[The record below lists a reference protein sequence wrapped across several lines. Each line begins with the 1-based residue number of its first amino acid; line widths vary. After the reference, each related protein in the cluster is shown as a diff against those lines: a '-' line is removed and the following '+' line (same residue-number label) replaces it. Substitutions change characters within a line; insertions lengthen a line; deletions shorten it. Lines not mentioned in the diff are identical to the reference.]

1 MLGRIAE
8 VDHKFQS
15 EKTCCIKE
23 LISAKGA
30 YFLHCL
36 ILIPFL
42 SNNISTSDKPFN
54 WIVDRLHK
62 KT

>member
-23 LISAKGA
+23 LISAKVA

-42 SNNISTSDKPFN
+42 SILVCLWSKQGT
-54 WIVDRLHK
+54 
-62 KT
+62 